1 MKYKPKYLYLTI
13 ITSALI
19 ILMLGIFLILV
30 KPEIV
35 LNGKKEIVL
44 NLNDEYVEEGAFTKN
59 AFQKLKYKIKISN
72 NIDNKKTGTYEVIYQ
87 IS

>member
-35 LNGKKEIVL
+35 LNGKKE
-44 NLNDEYVEEGAFTKN
+44 
-59 AFQKLKYKIKISN
+59 KYS
-72 NIDNKKTGTYEVIYQ
+72 
-87 IS
+87 